1 LRKYSRGMFVSSLEY
16 TLRISKDPI
25 VARAV
30 LEEGDERR
38 GERERERDRRM
49 E

>member
-1 LRKYSRGMFVSSLEY
+1 MFVSSLEY

-30 LEEGDERR
+30 LEES
-38 GERERERDRRM
+38 DRRM